1 MTTTIVTRATKG
13 GRLSFT
19 DMDNNLLNL
28 KATADAAAVQATT
41 YTKTEVDAAITSAT
55 PSFSTLT
62 GKPTTVT
69 GYGITDAYTKTQ
81 VDAAI
86 SLKANSSSLATVAT
100 SGSYADL
107 TGKPTIP
114 SVPTTV
120 SAFTNDSGYQTSSQ
134 VNTAIQ
140 AVVGAAPA
148 ALDTLAEIATQLASD
163 ETAVASLVTT
173 VSGKADKATTIAG
186 YGITDAYT
194 KTQVD
199 SAITSAT
206 PSFSTLTGKPTT
218 LSGYGITDS
227 MTASAISTAIG
238 VETSRATTAESLL
251 APKASP
257 TFTGTVSGIT
267 AAMVGLG
274 NVNNTTDLLKP
285 VSTATQTALDLKAT
299 LASPTFTGTVSG
311 ITASMVGLGNVT
323 NVAQLAATQTH
334 AITGDVTAPATAL
347 STGTIATTLATVTQ
361 AATGNFVKV
370 TLDTKGRVTG
380 NTAVVQAD
388 ITGLL
393 GAGSISN
400 TMLANGA
407 VANLS
412 GTNTGDETAAT
423 IKTKLGITTLSGTNT
438 GDQTTITGNAG
449 TATKLATP
457 VNINGVAFDGS
468 AAITIN
474 AVDSTA
480 RAPLASPALTGTPT
494 APTALATDNSTTIA
508 TTAYVTTKI
517 TNIINAAP
525 AALDTLGEIATQ
537 LASDETAAAAL
548 TTAVSLKAPLAS
560 PTFTG
565 TVSGITAAMVGLGS
579 VNNTADLAKP
589 VSTATTTAIGVETT
603 RATAAEAALTTA
615 LNAAVA
621 RITALENALLSIT
634 WSTSI

>member
-41 YTKTEVDAAITSAT
+41 YTKTEVDAAITSST

-163 ETAVASLVTT
+163 ETAAAALTNAVSLKAPKASPTFTGT
-173 VSGKADKATTIAG
+173 VSGITAAMVGLGNVTNVAQLAATQTLAVTGDVTASATGLSTGTIALTLADSGVTAGTVNNSATTVTP
-186 YGITDAYT
+186 ITVDAKGRVT
-194 KTQVD
+194 ATGTAVTITPAF
-199 SAITSAT
+199 SSITS
-206 PSFSTLTGKPTT
+206 KPTT

-251 APKASP
+251 APK
-257 TFTGTVSGIT
+257 
-267 AAMVGLG
+267 
-274 NVNNTTDLLKP
+274 
-285 VSTATQTALDLKAT
+285 
-299 LASPTFTGTVSG
+299 
-311 ITASMVGLGNVT
+311 
-323 NVAQLAATQTH
+323 
-334 AITGDVTAPATAL
+334 
-347 STGTIATTLATVTQ
+347 
-361 AATGNFVKV
+361 
-370 TLDTKGRVTG
+370 
-380 NTAVVQAD
+380 
-388 ITGLL
+388 
-393 GAGSISN
+393 
-400 TMLANGA
+400 
-407 VANLS
+407 
-412 GTNTGDETAAT
+412 
-423 IKTKLGITTLSGTNT
+423 
-438 GDQTTITGNAG
+438 
-449 TATKLATP
+449 
-457 VNINGVAFDGS
+457 
-468 AAITIN
+468 
-474 AVDSTA
+474 
-480 RAPLASPALTGTPT
+480 
-494 APTALATDNSTTIA
+494 
-508 TTAYVTTKI
+508 
-517 TNIINAAP
+517 
-525 AALDTLGEIATQ
+525 
-537 LASDETAAAAL
+537 
-548 TTAVSLKAPLAS
+548 AS

>member
-41 YTKTEVDAAITSAT
+41 YTKTEVDAAITSST

-163 ETAVASLVTT
+163 ETA
-173 VSGKADKATTIAG
+173 
-186 YGITDAYT
+186 
-194 KTQVD
+194 
-199 SAITSAT
+199 
-206 PSFSTLTGKPTT
+206 
-218 LSGYGITDS
+218 
-227 MTASAISTAIG
+227 
-238 VETSRATTAESLL
+238 
-251 APKASP
+251 
-257 TFTGTVSGIT
+257 
-267 AAMVGLG
+267 
-274 NVNNTTDLLKP
+274 
-285 VSTATQTALDLKAT
+285 
-299 LASPTFTGTVSG
+299 
-311 ITASMVGLGNVT
+311 
-323 NVAQLAATQTH
+323 
-334 AITGDVTAPATAL
+334 
-347 STGTIATTLATVTQ
+347 
-361 AATGNFVKV
+361 
-370 TLDTKGRVTG
+370 
-380 NTAVVQAD
+380 
-388 ITGLL
+388 
-393 GAGSISN
+393 
-400 TMLANGA
+400 
-407 VANLS
+407 
-412 GTNTGDETAAT
+412 
-423 IKTKLGITTLSGTNT
+423 
-438 GDQTTITGNAG
+438 
-449 TATKLATP
+449 
-457 VNINGVAFDGS
+457 
-468 AAITIN
+468 
-474 AVDSTA
+474 
-480 RAPLASPALTGTPT
+480 
-494 APTALATDNSTTIA
+494 
-508 TTAYVTTKI
+508 
-517 TNIINAAP
+517 
-525 AALDTLGEIATQ
+525 
-537 LASDETAAAAL
+537 AAAL
-548 TTAVSLKAPLAS
+548 TNAVSLKAPKAS

>member
-41 YTKTEVDAAITSAT
+41 YTKTEVDAAITSST

-163 ETAVASLVTT
+163 ETAAAALTNAVSL
-173 VSGKADKATTIAG
+173 K
-186 YGITDAYT
+186 
-194 KTQVD
+194 
-199 SAITSAT
+199 
-206 PSFSTLTGKPTT
+206 
-218 LSGYGITDS
+218 
-227 MTASAISTAIG
+227 
-238 VETSRATTAESLL
+238 E
-251 APKASP
+251 PKASP

-274 NVNNTTDLLKP
+274 NV
-285 VSTATQTALDLKAT
+285 
-299 LASPTFTGTVSG
+299 
-311 ITASMVGLGNVT
+311 T
-323 NVAQLAATQTH
+323 NVAQLAATQTL
-334 AITGDVTAPATAL
+334 AVTGDVTASATGL
-347 STGTIATTLATVTQ
+347 STGTIALTLADSGVTAGTVNNSATTVTPITVD
-361 AATGNFVKV
+361 A
-370 TLDTKGRVTG
+370 KGRVTATG
-380 NTAVVQAD
+380 TAVT
-388 ITGLL
+388 ITP
-393 GAGSISN
+393 AFSSITS
-400 TMLANGA
+400 
-407 VANLS
+407 
-412 GTNTGDETAAT
+412 
-423 IKTKLGITTLSGTNT
+423 KPTTLSGY
-438 GDQTTITGNAG
+438 GIT
-449 TATKLATP
+449 
-457 VNINGVAFDGS
+457 D
-468 AAITIN
+468 AIT
-474 AVDSTA
+474 ST
-480 RAPLASPALTGTPT
+480 
-494 APTALATDNSTTIA
+494 D
-508 TTAYVTTKI
+508 
-517 TNIINAAP
+517 
-525 AALDTLGEIATQ
+525 
-537 LASDETAAAAL
+537 
-548 TTAVSLKAPLAS
+548 
-560 PTFTG
+560 
-565 TVSGITAAMVGLGS
+565 
-579 VNNTADLAKP
+579 
-589 VSTATTTAIGVETT
+589 TTTAIGVETT